1 MTGTERNRADERRDI
16 RMDMPADVSYIIR
29 KLREAG
35 HEAFAVGGCVRDTL
49 LGRTPGDWDI
59 TTSAK
64 PEEVK
69 QVFKRTIDTGIEHGT
84 VTVLMHHVGYEV
96 TTYRIDGAYLDGRH
110 PAEVTFTE
118 SLLEDLRRRDFTIN
132 AMAYSEETG
141 VVDAFQGIQDLEDGV
156 IRCVGTAKERF
167 MEDALRILRA
177 IRFSAQLDFSIE
189 EETWKALSVIAP
201 NLVHVSRE
209 RIQVELTKTLLSEHP
224 EKVLMAEETGMT
236 PYICESFA
244 EIFCRDCPEEENGA
258 LPVLQLLRERL
269 IRAAGLPKD
278 KILRWAAFLCETGPD
293 MAERI
298 LRELKLD
305 RDTIDGVKMLSG
317 NFYEK
322 FYAGTSE
329 EERMYGIRRMM
340 SRMPAELFDALL
352 LLRKTLLPE
361 EADAMDRVSAAAEE
375 IRARG
380 DCISLKMLH
389 VNGGDLIRAGVK
401 PGPEM
406 GRILG
411 VMLVHVLRYP
421 AENEK
426 DKLMTYSG
434 IDGETDNG

>member
-141 VVDAFQGIQDLEDGV
+141 VVDAFQGIQDLEDRV

-167 MEDALRILRA
+167 TEDALRILRA

-189 EETWKALSVIAP
+189 NETWKALSDIAP

-224 EKVLMAEETGMT
+224 EKVLMVEETGMT
-236 PYICESFA
+236 PYISENFDG
-244 EIFCRDCPEEENGA
+244 IFRSEGPEEMTE
-258 LPVLQLLRERL
+258 LLRERL
-269 IRAAGLPKD
+269 GRAAGLPAD
-278 KILRWAAFLCETGPD
+278 KISRWAAFLCETGPD

-361 EADAMDRVSAAAEE
+361 EADAMDRVSSAAEE

-389 VNGGDLIRAGVK
+389 VNGQDLIRAGVK

-411 VMLVHVLRYP
+411 EMLDYVLRYP
-421 AENEK
+421 EKNEK
-426 DKLMTYSG
+426 EKLMTCAG
-434 IDGETDNG
+434 IGGETDNG

>member
-1 MTGTERNRADERRDI
+1 MTGTERNRADGRRDI

-110 PAEVTFTE
+110 PAEVIFTE

-141 VVDAFQGIQDLEDGV
+141 VVDAFQGIQDLEDRV

-167 MEDALRILRA
+167 TEDALRILRA

-189 EETWKALSVIAP
+189 SETWKALSDIAP

-224 EKVLMAEETGMT
+224 EKVLMVEETGMT
-236 PYICESFA
+236 SYISESFA
-244 EIFCRDCPEEENGA
+244 GIFRSEGPEEMTE
-258 LPVLQLLRERL
+258 LLRERL
-269 IRAAGLPKD
+269 GRAAGLPSD
-278 KILRWAAFLCETGPD
+278 KIFRWAAFLCETGPD

-317 NFYEK
+317 NFYET

-361 EADAMDRVSAAAEE
+361 EADTMDRVSAAAEE

-411 VMLVHVLRYP
+411 EMLDHVLRYP
-421 AENEK
+421 KENEK
-426 DKLMTYSG
+426 QRLMTYFG
-434 IDGETDNG
+434 VNGETDHE

>member
-1 MTGTERNRADERRDI
+1 MTGTERNRADGRRDI

-110 PAEVTFTE
+110 PAEVIFTE

-141 VVDAFQGIQDLEDGV
+141 VVDAFQGIQDLEDRV

-167 MEDALRILRA
+167 TEDALRILRA

-189 EETWKALSVIAP
+189 SETWKALSDIAP

-224 EKVLMAEETGMT
+224 EKVLMVEETGMT
-236 PYICESFA
+236 SYISESFA
-244 EIFCRDCPEEENGA
+244 GIFRSEGPEEMTE
-258 LPVLQLLRERL
+258 LLRERL
-269 IRAAGLPKD
+269 GRAAGLPSD
-278 KILRWAAFLCETGPD
+278 KIFRLAAFLCETGPD

-317 NFYEK
+317 NFYET

-361 EADAMDRVSAAAEE
+361 EADTMDRVSAAAEE

-411 VMLVHVLRYP
+411 EMLEHVLRYP

-434 IDGETDNG
+434 IG

>member
-141 VVDAFQGIQDLEDGV
+141 VVDAFQGIQDLEDRV

-167 MEDALRILRA
+167 TEDALRILRA

-189 EETWKALSVIAP
+189 NETWKALSDIAP

-224 EKVLMAEETGMT
+224 EKVLMVEETGMT
-236 PYICESFA
+236 PYISENFDG
-244 EIFCRDCPEEENGA
+244 IFRSEGPEEMTE
-258 LPVLQLLRERL
+258 LLRERL
-269 IRAAGLPKD
+269 GRAAGLPAD
-278 KILRWAAFLCETGPD
+278 KISRWAAFLCETGPD

-389 VNGGDLIRAGVK
+389 VNGQDLIRAGVK

-411 VMLVHVLRYP
+411 EMLDYVLRYP
-421 AENEK
+421 EKNEK
-426 DKLMTYSG
+426 EKLMTCAG
-434 IDGETDNG
+434 IGGETDNG

>member
-141 VVDAFQGIQDLEDGV
+141 VVDAFQGIQDLEDRV

-167 MEDALRILRA
+167 TEDALRILRA

-189 EETWKALSVIAP
+189 NETWKALSDRSTLTSATG
-201 NLVHVSRE
+201 LSSR
-209 RIQVELTKTLLSEHP
+209 
-224 EKVLMAEETGMT
+224 
-236 PYICESFA
+236 
-244 EIFCRDCPEEENGA
+244 
-258 LPVLQLLRERL
+258 
-269 IRAAGLPKD
+269 
-278 KILRWAAFLCETGPD
+278 
-293 MAERI
+293 
-298 LRELKLD
+298 
-305 RDTIDGVKMLSG
+305 
-317 NFYEK
+317 
-322 FYAGTSE
+322 
-329 EERMYGIRRMM
+329 
-340 SRMPAELFDALL
+340 SR
-352 LLRKTLLPE
+352 
-361 EADAMDRVSAAAEE
+361 
-375 IRARG
+375 
-380 DCISLKMLH
+380 
-389 VNGGDLIRAGVK
+389 RAGHES
-401 PGPEM
+401 PGRSPPRA
-406 GRILG
+406 G
-411 VMLVHVLRYP
+411 P
-421 AENEK
+421 AANAPRHS
-426 DKLMTYSG
+426 TA
-434 IDGETDNG
+434 

>member
-1 MTGTERNRADERRDI
+1 
-16 RMDMPADVSYIIR
+16 
-29 KLREAG
+29 
-35 HEAFAVGGCVRDTL
+35 
-49 LGRTPGDWDI
+49 
-59 TTSAK
+59 
-64 PEEVK
+64 
-69 QVFKRTIDTGIEHGT
+69 
-84 VTVLMHHVGYEV
+84 
-96 TTYRIDGAYLDGRH
+96 
-110 PAEVTFTE
+110 
-118 SLLEDLRRRDFTIN
+118 
-132 AMAYSEETG
+132 
-141 VVDAFQGIQDLEDGV
+141 
-156 IRCVGTAKERF
+156 
-167 MEDALRILRA
+167 
-177 IRFSAQLDFSIE
+177 
-189 EETWKALSVIAP
+189 
-201 NLVHVSRE
+201 
-209 RIQVELTKTLLSEHP
+209 
-224 EKVLMAEETGMT
+224 
-236 PYICESFA
+236 
-244 EIFCRDCPEEENGA
+244 
-258 LPVLQLLRERL
+258 LLRERL
-269 IRAAGLPKD
+269 GRAAGLPAD
-278 KILRWAAFLCETGPD
+278 KISRWAAFLCETGPD

-317 NFYEK
+317 NFYET

-361 EADAMDRVSAAAEE
+361 EADTMDRVSAAAEE

-411 VMLVHVLRYP
+411 EMLEHVLRYP

-434 IDGETDNG
+434 IG

>member
-141 VVDAFQGIQDLEDGV
+141 VVDAFQGIQDLEDRV

-167 MEDALRILRA
+167 TEDALRILRA

-224 EKVLMAEETGMT
+224 EKVLMVEETGMT
-236 PYICESFA
+236 PYISESFDG
-244 EIFCRDCPEEENGA
+244 IFRSEGPEEMTE
-258 LPVLQLLRERL
+258 LLRERL
-269 IRAAGLPKD
+269 GRAAGLPAD
-278 KILRWAAFLCETGPD
+278 KISRWAAFLCETGPD
-293 MAERI
+293 MAEQI

-361 EADAMDRVSAAAEE
+361 EADAMDRVSSAAEE

-389 VNGGDLIRAGVK
+389 VNGQDLIRAGVK

-411 VMLVHVLRYP
+411 EMLEHVLRYP